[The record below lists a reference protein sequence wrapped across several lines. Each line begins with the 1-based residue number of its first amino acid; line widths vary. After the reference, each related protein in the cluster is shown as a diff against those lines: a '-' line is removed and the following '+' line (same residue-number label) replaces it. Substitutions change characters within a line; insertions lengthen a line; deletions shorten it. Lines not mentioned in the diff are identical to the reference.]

1 MSPLFVELSVTNLSF
16 LDQDPIISCLCLKC
30 PFTASYLYCV
40 NPLENLLENFLQYIP
55 LIKPLF
61 CYELCMTVPWLTEKK
76 KIQSPLTYI
85 WNSSLSDT
93 LGLQFQ
99 LLLFPNKILQLIM
112 VYTHYILSIVENHL
126 HSIYLKKQNFI
137 WKFLV
142 HKN

>member
-1 MSPLFVELSVTNLSF
+1 MSFVWLF
-16 LDQDPIISCLCLKC
+16 PG
-30 PFTASYLYCV
+30 
-40 NPLENLLENFLQYIP
+40 LQ
-55 LIKPLF
+55 
-61 CYELCMTVPWLTEKK
+61 EKK
-76 KIQSPLTYI
+76 KQQQSPLAYI
-85 WNSSLSDT
+85 WSSPLSDT